1 VIIQSSYWLSRLLI
15 LYQYFLYHLPL
26 VLSFSALFFII
37 LVAIV
42 LIIQRMS
49 IIAILGVVFPLELM
63 AQAGVRNVAD
73 VTQASAVSEA
83 SAVYEIQTLQQEVQT
98 LRGLLEEQAYQIK
111 RLKQQRLDDYLDL
124 DKRVSELARQ
134 QQVSATSQNIAGG
147 SVANNSG
154 ERLVDRS
161 VDKTAGASV
170 IAGGANAV
178 LGNNSDAANTLYSEA
193 ISLLLDKQDYSAAQ
207 TKFTEYIDRYQG
219 GQYTPNVYYWT
230 GQILFANGEKKMAA
244 DNFELLIN
252 EYPDNSK
259 VPDAQFKL
267 ARIYFDQDKKKEA
280 REILDK
286 VAASDSDAALLAKS
300 FISKNY

>member
-1 VIIQSSYWLSRLLI
+1 
-15 LYQYFLYHLPL
+15 
-26 VLSFSALFFII
+26 VLSFGALFFII

-134 QQVSATSQNIAGG
+134 QQVSSTSQNVAGA

-170 IAGGANAV
+170 IAGANTV

-193 ISLLLDKQDYSAAQ
+193 IGLLLDKQDYSAAQ

-230 GQILFANGEKKMAA
+230 GQILFANGEKKTAA

-252 EYPDNSK
+252 EYPSNSK

>member
-1 VIIQSSYWLSRLLI
+1 M
-15 LYQYFLYHLPL
+15 
-26 VLSFSALFFII
+26 LSFGALFFII

-134 QQVSATSQNIAGG
+134 QQVSSTSQNVAGA

-170 IAGGANAV
+170 IAGANTV

-193 ISLLLDKQDYSAAQ
+193 IGLLLDKQDYSAAQ

-230 GQILFANGEKKMAA
+230 GQILFANGEKKTAA

-252 EYPDNSK
+252 EYPSNSK

>member
-1 VIIQSSYWLSRLLI
+1 
-15 LYQYFLYHLPL
+15 LYHLPL
-26 VLSFSALFFII
+26 VLSFGALFFII

-49 IIAILGVVFPLELM
+49 IITILGVVFPLELM
-63 AQAGVRNVAD
+63 AQADVRNAAGVN
-73 VTQASAVSEA
+73 QAPAVSEA
-83 SAVYEIQTLQQEVQT
+83 SAVYEIQTLQQEVQA

-124 DKRVSELARQ
+124 DKRVSELAHQ

-147 SVANNSG
+147 PVANNSG
-154 ERLVDRS
+154 DRS

-170 IAGGANAV
+170 ITGGANAV

-230 GQILFANGEKKMAA
+230 GQILFANGEKKAAA

-252 EYPDNSK
+252 EYPNNSK

-267 ARIYFDQDKKKEA
+267 ARIYFDQGNKKEA